1 MRHLTRGGRNQSQ
14 QWSPNDG
21 ANRARARIRR
31 RYRSSNDRGADAE
44 SGGRAGPASS
54 TTTKQSAL
62 RVRVVR
68 EPFRYLG
75 LSTLAIGFGQWAQQI
90 GLAWL
95 MYSMTGS
102 AAQLGAISA
111 FRGGVG
117 VITAPLGGW
126 MADRFSR
133 RSVLVWSTFA
143 SMVQAVIFAFLIA
156 AGMIQVWEVY
166 LLALSGGIIQSVT
179 QPARQAFVFDVSTP
193 ETLPNAI
200 AMNSILQNIA
210 RVTGPPLTGALIGF
224 FGNSAP
230 FELLAATQVVAMGL
244 TLLISRSIVSKRQMS
259 GRGAFRDIGDGFRLV
274 WADKSILGLVLVA
287 TIPSLLVYPYLP
299 FISLISDQVLHRGA
313 AGYGWLASMAG
324 WGSIG
329 GLLVIAMLRSPRHR
343 GLVMMLSFF
352 LYAGAVFAFAQS
364 TNFYL
369 SCFFLV
375 VAGVFTSVSNVLNNT
390 LIQIAVPDSVR
401 GRVMAVWQMS
411 QGLQPLG
418 ALPMGLLVA
427 THGVQVGLGA
437 FMLAAMA
444 CFVLFTLCWG
454 TVRRM

>member
-1 MRHLTRGGRNQSQ
+1 MPELESVADTEAATTEA
-14 QWSPNDG
+14 PTPTLVVEPLPPPV
-21 ANRARARIRR
+21 RR
-31 RYRSSNDRGADAE
+31 RSSLRSAFVAFENRD
-44 SGGRAGPASS
+44 
-54 TTTKQSAL
+54 
-62 RVRVVR
+62 
-68 EPFRYLG
+68 FRYLG

-117 VITAPLGGW
+117 VVTAPLGGW
-126 MADRFSR
+126 LADRYSR

-156 AGMIQVWEVY
+156 ANLIQVWEVY
-166 LLALSGGIIQSVT
+166 LLALSGGIIQSIT

-230 FELLAATQVVAMGL
+230 FELLAATQVVAMAL

-274 WADKSILGLVLVA
+274 WGDKAILGLVLVA

-299 FISLISDQVLHRGA
+299 FISLISDQVLHKGA

-324 WGSIG
+324 WGSIA
-329 GLLVIAMLRSPRHR
+329 GLFVIALLRSPRHR

-352 LYAGAVFAFAQS
+352 LYAGAVFGFAQS
-364 TNFYL
+364 TDFYL

-418 ALPMGLLVA
+418 ALPMGILVA

-444 CFVLFTLCWG
+444 CFVVFTLCWG
-454 TVRRM
+454 SVRRM